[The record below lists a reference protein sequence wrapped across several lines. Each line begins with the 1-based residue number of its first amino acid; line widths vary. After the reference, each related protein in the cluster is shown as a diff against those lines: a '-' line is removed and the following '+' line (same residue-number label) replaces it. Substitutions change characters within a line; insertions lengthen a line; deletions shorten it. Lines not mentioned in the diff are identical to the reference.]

1 MITMSLCMIVK
12 NEEKVL
18 RRCLDSLKGLFEEI
32 IIADTGSTDGTK
44 EIALEYTDKVY
55 DYEWIDDF
63 ADARNF
69 VFSKAT
75 MEYIYS
81 ADADEMLDEKNRARF
96 MKLKEALLPEVEIV
110 QMWYV
115 NTREYATTE
124 NFDKEYRP
132 KLFRR
137 LRPFTWIDAIHESVN
152 LNPVVYDS
160 DIEILHMPEG
170 NHAGRD
176 LRVFRKQ
183 IKQGRILSKKLL
195 TMYARELFIAGEAED
210 FLAAEEGFFQMA
222 MDLRRSPEELDY
234 CYCVLARIWRLKN
247 CPEEFFKWALKN
259 LVISPCSEM
268 CNEVG
273 QFYFERGD
281 YPEARIWFVNALQ
294 ETKPILA
301 AVYGDE
307 IPAEMLD
314 KCNEILAEC
323 NE

>member
-18 RRCLDSLKGLFEEI
+18 RRCLDSLEGLFEEI
-32 IIADTGSTDGTK
+32 IIVDTGSTDDTK
-44 EIALEYTDKVY
+44 KIAAEYTDKVY
-55 DYEWIDDF
+55 DYQWIDDF

-69 VFSKAT
+69 AFSKAA

-81 ADADEMLDEKNRARF
+81 ADADEVLDEKNRARF
-96 MKLKEALLPEVEIV
+96 QALKEALLPEVEIV

-115 NTREYATTE
+115 NTKEYATTE

-137 LRPFTWIDAIHESVN
+137 LRSFTWIDAIHESVN

-160 DIEILHMPEG
+160 DIEILHMPES

-183 IKQGRILSKKLL
+183 IEQGRRLSGKLL
-195 TMYARELFIAGEAED
+195 TMYARELFIAGETED
-210 FLAAEEGFFQMA
+210 FLAAEGGFFQMA
-222 MDLRRSPEELDY
+222 MDSRRSPEELDY
-234 CYCVLARIWRLKN
+234 CYCVMARIWRLKN

-273 QFYFERGD
+273 QFYFDRGD

-307 IPAEMLD
+307 IPAKMLD
-314 KCNEILAEC
+314 KCNEILAS
-323 NE
+323 

>member
-18 RRCLDSLKGLFEEI
+18 RRCLDSLEGLFEEI
-32 IIADTGSTDGTK
+32 IIVDTGSTDDTK
-44 EIALEYTDKVY
+44 KIAAEYTDKVY
-55 DYEWIDDF
+55 DYQWIDDF

-69 VFSKAT
+69 AFSKAT

-81 ADADEMLDEKNRARF
+81 ADADEVLDEKNKARF
-96 MKLKEALLPEVEIV
+96 RALKEALLPEVEIV

-115 NTREYATTE
+115 NTKEYATTE

-137 LRPFTWIDAIHESVN
+137 LRSFTWIDAIHESVN

-160 DIEILHMPEG
+160 DIEILHMPES

-183 IKQGRILSKKLL
+183 IEQGCRLSGKLL
-195 TMYARELFIAGEAED
+195 TMYARELFIAGETED
-210 FLAAEEGFFQMA
+210 FLAAEDGFFQMA
-222 MDLRRSPEELDY
+222 MDSRRSPEELDY
-234 CYCVLARIWRLKN
+234 CYCVMARIWRLKN

-273 QFYFERGD
+273 QFYFDRGD

-307 IPAEMLD
+307 IPAKMLD
-314 KCNEILAEC
+314 KCNEILAS
-323 NE
+323 